1 MKGNLSRVLRS
12 GVAMLLALCMVV
24 GFIPTAAFAT
34 EEPAKKYVSLGDS
47 MTNGYGLEGYDGNT
61 GVEDYGADSYAN
73 QFAAEIGAEH
83 AQLAM
88 SAMRAEDLHWLLEV
102 DYDDPAVVSVIETL
116 EADEDYYS
124 DYDNIEAFDALW
136 YSVFTN
142 GDFWTWYELVHDYR
156 FDAAAYCIEG
166 KDETDGGAFDANY
179 KVAYNAY
186 NDVEALQV
194 VAAYY
199 QKSVKEADIVS
210 LGMGNGNFGVFMF
223 GRITEAIG
231 FNGKPEDTL
240 IYNLEN
246 AIRECDESTKA
257 NIRTLMNQIKTI
269 LAGKGILA
277 DDGDDTTYS
286 TMEALYN
293 VLMHTVVSYVLN
305 YAGSVEAILK
315 LNPDAEIIQVA
326 LMNTMGGESGGDELT
341 LSGLLDLVYVP
352 MNAYLAALPTA
363 MQGAQNATYADA
375 TFYWAEAP
383 YVECIVDTYSSPLS
397 GTVRDRFVQSI
408 VGEAGDLGM
417 VWGLLGNLV
426 VPVTAQEI
434 AFYEQSD
441 ANKLYVASQDPAK
454 AQSIAIYLAFEQ
466 AVIDNRFTPVTVESI
481 LGLGAAMDF
490 GAVMTAYGEK
500 AALAAP
506 AALDRVADA
515 IEASNIATA
524 DQVRLL
530 ASMSD
535 EQLKAYI
542 WSQVPDTALAS
553 LGHGSMDEA
562 LACTNHTAPLA
573 DVCDGLK
580 QNYAQYSAL
589 AAQVD
594 ALCTLF
600 ATPDALAEALSESEM
615 KGLLALFGRCV
626 IGNGIGSHP
635 AQGGHDALAAAVVEA
650 YESGYTSKD
659 ETEANVKIALDKLY
673 ELLQTYGPEVASQV
687 WAQWEEYGYVALVET
702 SITELID
709 TLEARYEYYTT
720 QALPTIGT
728 AVEELAAQKD
738 NLTAELSPLKAQLAA
753 KKAEL
758 AQVIADQKIG
768 SVTAPNINIDVQLG
782 NNQPTEIPEYDCEV
796 EGEGI
801 QAELEAAIRDLEHAI
816 ATIEALIAAVEADI
830 ADLVALAEQ
839 ITEKVAELEQTVPEV
854 KAAAGDLKAAFAAI
868 EEVLTNETTDAMVDT
883 VVASFEA
890 ARATALAAAN
900 VLDLTMDTA
909 KMMESDINGM
919 IAKLAAD
926 AEGLYNKFL
935 NDLPGCI
942 EQIPEDGMM
951 LIGGAIYALQMGAEK
966 AQAEIQAKLTAEK
979 AELEAKFEVKKAEL
993 EAEFE
998 IKKAELEAKYEEKK
1012 AELEAEYGP
1021 EIEELEGKLAG
1032 LEEQIKAEIEA
1043 KYNEVAPQIKAEYEA
1058 KIAELES
1065 KAAALEAE
1073 LQAKLAE
1080 QAAAATEELRA
1091 ALQPQIDRITADLNT
1106 VKADLEH
1113 AAGHL
1118 AAALEMAYE
1127 QAVAEITAAYEEAK
1141 AKLIAAIEELKAEVE
1156 AKIAEAKAALD
1167 AAVAGAKAE
1176 LEAAIAAAKAELE
1189 AKIAEVKAAAEAQ
1202 IEKVKA
1208 EVEAKIAAL
1217 NAVGQ
1222 AIVDALTATV
1232 EGIRAELQAVE
1243 DAIEGILNGSLEAV
1257 EDLKEALV
1265 ALGLEGADLLVDHIV
1280 EQFNAL
1286 LKTVTTADLFVKDS
1300 IKYVAIGDGTAA
1312 TESYVEELTAL
1323 LTAEANAKGV
1333 EKVEVV
1339 NGAKVGNT
1347 VADELANMTDVTGAD
1362 LITIG
1367 FSNVDFLDKA
1377 VAAAMEGAD
1386 LDWTAVVGA
1395 ENVKYVE
1402 QVLDEVKAKIAEAGI
1417 EGEAAVVVNTAVE
1430 AYAYAATQYAV
1441 MVPQLVNQIN
1451 AVNPEAVV
1459 VIVGM
1464 YNPMNGVAIAL
1475 DENTSLEIGEYVD
1488 YLVKGVA
1495 VHGVAYAALTGNAIY
1510 VDAPAVQTVNT
1521 NTELSALDLIKMA
1534 YNKFEALYP
1543 SAEGD
1548 DYIAAQ
1554 IAAALN
1560 IVVEE
1565 EDVLLGDADGNGV
1578 INTLDAMRVLKYYTG
1593 ELVDGEIVLGACD
1606 VDGENGINT
1615 VDALYIL
1622 QYYTGDVTEF
1632 PAAK

>member
-1 MKGNLSRVLRS
+1 M
-12 GVAMLLALCMVV
+12 
-24 GFIPTAAFAT
+24 
-34 EEPAKKYVSLGDS
+34 
-47 MTNGYGLEGYDGNT
+47 
-61 GVEDYGADSYAN
+61 
-73 QFAAEIGAEH
+73 
-83 AQLAM
+83 
-88 SAMRAEDLHWLLEV
+88 
-102 DYDDPAVVSVIETL
+102 
-116 EADEDYYS
+116 
-124 DYDNIEAFDALW
+124 
-136 YSVFTN
+136 
-142 GDFWTWYELVHDYR
+142 
-156 FDAAAYCIEG
+156 
-166 KDETDGGAFDANY
+166 
-179 KVAYNAY
+179 
-186 NDVEALQV
+186 
-194 VAAYY
+194 
-199 QKSVKEADIVS
+199 
-210 LGMGNGNFGVFMF
+210 
-223 GRITEAIG
+223 
-231 FNGKPEDTL
+231 
-240 IYNLEN
+240 
-246 AIRECDESTKA
+246 
-257 NIRTLMNQIKTI
+257 
-269 LAGKGILA
+269 
-277 DDGDDTTYS
+277 
-286 TMEALYN
+286 
-293 VLMHTVVSYVLN
+293 
-305 YAGSVEAILK
+305 
-315 LNPDAEIIQVA
+315 
-326 LMNTMGGESGGDELT
+326 
-341 LSGLLDLVYVP
+341 
-352 MNAYLAALPTA
+352 
-363 MQGAQNATYADA
+363 
-375 TFYWAEAP
+375 
-383 YVECIVDTYSSPLS
+383 
-397 GTVRDRFVQSI
+397 
-408 VGEAGDLGM
+408 
-417 VWGLLGNLV
+417 
-426 VPVTAQEI
+426 
-434 AFYEQSD
+434 
-441 ANKLYVASQDPAK
+441 
-454 AQSIAIYLAFEQ
+454 
-466 AVIDNRFTPVTVESI
+466 
-481 LGLGAAMDF
+481 
-490 GAVMTAYGEK
+490 
-500 AALAAP
+500 
-506 AALDRVADA
+506 
-515 IEASNIATA
+515 
-524 DQVRLL
+524 
-530 ASMSD
+530 
-535 EQLKAYI
+535 
-542 WSQVPDTALAS
+542 
-553 LGHGSMDEA
+553 
-562 LACTNHTAPLA
+562 
-573 DVCDGLK
+573 
-580 QNYAQYSAL
+580 
-589 AAQVD
+589 
-594 ALCTLF
+594 
-600 ATPDALAEALSESEM
+600 
-615 KGLLALFGRCV
+615 
-626 IGNGIGSHP
+626 
-635 AQGGHDALAAAVVEA
+635 
-650 YESGYTSKD
+650 
-659 ETEANVKIALDKLY
+659 
-673 ELLQTYGPEVASQV
+673 
-687 WAQWEEYGYVALVET
+687 
-702 SITELID
+702 
-709 TLEARYEYYTT
+709 
-720 QALPTIGT
+720 
-728 AVEELAAQKD
+728 
-738 NLTAELSPLKAQLAA
+738 
-753 KKAEL
+753 
-758 AQVIADQKIG
+758 
-768 SVTAPNINIDVQLG
+768 
-782 NNQPTEIPEYDCEV
+782 
-796 EGEGI
+796 
-801 QAELEAAIRDLEHAI
+801 
-816 ATIEALIAAVEADI
+816 
-830 ADLVALAEQ
+830 
-839 ITEKVAELEQTVPEV
+839 
-854 KAAAGDLKAAFAAI
+854 
-868 EEVLTNETTDAMVDT
+868 
-883 VVASFEA
+883 
-890 ARATALAAAN
+890 
-900 VLDLTMDTA
+900 
-909 KMMESDINGM
+909 
-919 IAKLAAD
+919 
-926 AEGLYNKFL
+926 
-935 NDLPGCI
+935 
-942 EQIPEDGMM
+942 
-951 LIGGAIYALQMGAEK
+951 
-966 AQAEIQAKLTAEK
+966 
-979 AELEAKFEVKKAEL
+979 
-993 EAEFE
+993 
-998 IKKAELEAKYEEKK
+998 
-1012 AELEAEYGP
+1012 
-1021 EIEELEGKLAG
+1021 
-1032 LEEQIKAEIEA
+1032 
-1043 KYNEVAPQIKAEYEA
+1043 
-1058 KIAELES
+1058 
-1065 KAAALEAE
+1065 
-1073 LQAKLAE
+1073 
-1080 QAAAATEELRA
+1080 
-1091 ALQPQIDRITADLNT
+1091 
-1106 VKADLEH
+1106 KADLEH

-1189 AKIAEVKAAAEAQ
+1189 VKIAEVKAAAEAQ

-1208 EVEAKIAAL
+1208 EVEAKIDAL

-1232 EGIRAELQAVE
+1232 EGVRAELQAVE

-1534 YNKFEALYP
+1534 YNKFETLYP

>member
-12 GVAMLLALCMVV
+12 GVAMLLTLCMLA
-24 GFIPTAAFAT
+24 GFVPTAAFAT
-34 EEPAKKYVSLGDS
+34 AEEINYVSIGDS
-47 MTNGYGLEGYDGNT
+47 MANGYCFEGYKQGEAGIDFLNGT
-61 GVEDYGADSYAN
+61 GVYGVDAYPD
-73 QFAAEIGAEH
+73 QFAAYLESTGATVNH
-83 AQLAM
+83 TKLAV
-88 SAMRAEDLHWLLEV
+88 SALRAEDLNFLLGGREEPTDGWEDQV
-102 DYDDPAVVSVIETL
+102 NGYTRIYDDEVLSAFYQDAVKKADVITLGVGNASFGAYMLHRVTDALGVFGASLDGDEVVDLEEALIDLDAEQKELILKVYGML
-116 EADEDYYS
+116 EAKLMGNVPAEMAEKYNLKKVCDIMAY
-124 DYDNIEAFDALW
+124 
-136 YSVFTN
+136 T
-142 GDFWTWYELVHDYR
+142 
-156 FDAAAYCIEG
+156 AAG
-166 KDETDGGAFDANY
+166 FLLNY
-179 KVAYNAY
+179 KG
-186 NDVEALQV
+186 
-194 VAAYY
+194 
-199 QKSVKEADIVS
+199 S
-210 LGMGNGNFGVFMF
+210 L
-223 GRITEAIG
+223 E
-231 FNGKPEDTL
+231 
-240 IYNLEN
+240 
-246 AIRECDESTKA
+246 
-257 NIRTLMNQIKTI
+257 QI
-269 LAGKGILA
+269 
-277 DDGDDTTYS
+277 
-286 TMEALYN
+286 M
-293 VLMHTVVSYVLN
+293 
-305 YAGSVEAILK
+305 K
-315 LNPDAEIIQVA
+315 LNPKAEIVLVG
-326 LMNTMGGESGGDELT
+326 LMNTTYGMKVVMDDMPGLEGVAPLMIGDVMDELFNM
-341 LSGLLDLVYVP
+341 L
-352 MNAYLAALPTA
+352 NAYMTGLPTA
-363 MQGAQNATYADA
+363 MQKTGKWTEAKFYYAEQPNPLFISQQFA
-375 TFYWAEAP
+375 ALKANGWAP
-383 YVECIVDTYSSPLS
+383 VQDGRLS
-397 GTVRDRFVQSI
+397 GAIVRDRNIDAYNGSLREMI
-408 VGEAGDLGM
+408 AGALGM
-417 VWGLLGNLV
+417 NLPEIDYTDV
-426 VPVTAQEI
+426 VQ
-434 AFYEQSD
+434 YEAD
-441 ANKLYVASQDPAK
+441 MASWNGDMTDWYPYIVDPMTGAMNHEGETK
-454 AQSIAIYLAFEQ
+454 MSVAIYLGIEDAIAESCDTLEITLGGLEKLASGNLMDVFDGMDNQ
-466 AVIDNRFTPVTVESI
+466 AMFAGGPEGIRN
-481 LGLGAAMDF
+481 GLGNHL
-490 GAVMTAYGEK
+490 TST
-500 AALAAP
+500 
-506 AALDRVADA
+506 DA
-515 IEASNIATA
+515 T
-524 DQVRLL
+524 
-530 ASMSD
+530 
-535 EQLKAYI
+535 
-542 WSQVPDTALAS
+542 
-553 LGHGSMDEA
+553 
-562 LACTNHTAPLA
+562 
-573 DVCDGLK
+573 
-580 QNYAQYSAL
+580 
-589 AAQVD
+589 
-594 ALCTLF
+594 
-600 ATPDALAEALSESEM
+600 
-615 KGLLALFGRCV
+615 KGLCKIYALFKV
-626 IGNGIGSHP
+626 GNGMSVHP
-635 AQGGHDALAAAVVEA
+635 TPEGHDQIAKSVIAA
-650 YESGYTSKD
+650 YKDGYTAED
-659 ETEANVKIALDKLY
+659 ETVKNVKIVLDELY
-673 ELLQTYGPEVASQV
+673 NLIQTYGPEVAVQV
-687 WAQWEEYGYVALVET
+687 WAQWEEYGYVDLVKT
-702 SITELID
+702 SIDELND
-709 TLEARYEYYTT
+709 MLEARYEYYTT
-720 QALPTIGT
+720 QALPTIEGS
-728 AVEELAAQKD
+728 VGELAAQKD
-738 NLTAELSPLKAQLAA
+738 ALVAEVTPLKALLAA

-758 AQVIADQKIG
+758 AEVIGKQEIG
-768 SVTAPNINIDVQLG
+768 GVTAPDLSIDVQLG
-782 NNQPTEIPEYDCEV
+782 NNKPAPAPVYDCEV
-796 EGEGI
+796 EGEGV

-839 ITEKVAELEQTVPEV
+839 ITEKVAELEQTVTEV

-900 VLDLTMDTA
+900 VLDLTMGTA

-919 IAKLAAD
+919 IAKLVAD

-935 NDLPGCI
+935 NNLPGCI

-979 AELEAKFEVKKAEL
+979 AELEAKIEGKKAEL
-993 EAEFE
+993 EAAYAV
-998 IKKAELEAKYEEKK
+998 KKAELEAKYEEKK

-1021 EIEELEGKLAG
+1021 KIEELEGKLAG

-1058 KIAELES
+1058 KIAELEA

-1208 EVEAKIAAL
+1208 EVEAKIAEL

-1243 DAIEGILNGSLEAV
+1243 DAIEGILNGSVEAV

-1534 YNKFEALYP
+1534 YNKFETLYP

-1548 DYIAAQ
+1548 AYIAAQ

-1593 ELVDGEIVLGACD
+1593 EPMDGEIVLAACD

>member
-1 MKGNLSRVLRS
+1 
-12 GVAMLLALCMVV
+12 MLA
-24 GFIPTAAFAT
+24 GFVPTAAFAA
-34 EEPAKKYVSLGDS
+34 EVKDGNDDGVINYVSFGAS
-47 MTNGYGLEGYDGNT
+47 NVNGYGLTGYMHAGVTAENKDTANVYGYQRLPVGSYPYLIAAALNEAAGGAVNTAGYDGNIKN
-61 GVEDYGADSYAN
+61 GDPFEKVDVD
-73 QFAAEIGAEH
+73 
-83 AQLAM
+83 QLAM
-88 SAMRAEDLHWLLEV
+88 SSMRMEELRFLLDDTYPGDSYTDWRFYDVNGDGHTQNWFGKAENDLDALRGVYRDAVANADLITLDMGINNFGVYISHQVGNKYGESLEDIDPALAAKYNQAKAYIKQLVAQRSGEAALLLDGMDSMIDSLAYALVGFCVSFDVVMEKIKEINPDATVIVVSIQNLLTGLSIDLGLDQALPLDDIFGAVINAANIYTASGSPYSGEYLYADVRKAGRVHFFVDELLAYNGDPATLTQNMIDCYDVYDDDLHAKAQILGLVNEFLGERVANAFNSIELDILTVIYSPANDADLLAKYLADGANGYAVANAALTAYGHSQKDQILDKMNNVYGMYVAEKELYTERALAV
-102 DYDDPAVVSVIETL
+102 GYDVLTEMFQAGVEEHTINFSALSAAGKGAIEDALLGAILGTAASAIENLATDPDYTFDLDEAYPNGFYETIAANNNLDVSVIKSIACMGIRTGIGNSFYGHPTPKGHQQI
-116 EADEDYYS
+116 ADVILSVIEED
-124 DYDNIEAFDALW
+124 
-136 YSVFTN
+136 VT
-142 GDFWTWYELVHDYR
+142 
-156 FDAAAYCIEG
+156 G
-166 KDETDGGAFDANY
+166 KD
-179 KVAYNAY
+179 
-186 NDVEALQV
+186 
-194 VAAYY
+194 
-199 QKSVKEADIVS
+199 
-210 LGMGNGNFGVFMF
+210 
-223 GRITEAIG
+223 
-231 FNGKPEDTL
+231 
-240 IYNLEN
+240 
-246 AIRECDESTKA
+246 
-257 NIRTLMNQIKTI
+257 
-269 LAGKGILA
+269 
-277 DDGDDTTYS
+277 
-286 TMEALYN
+286 
-293 VLMHTVVSYVLN
+293 
-305 YAGSVEAILK
+305 
-315 LNPDAEIIQVA
+315 
-326 LMNTMGGESGGDELT
+326 
-341 LSGLLDLVYVP
+341 
-352 MNAYLAALPTA
+352 
-363 MQGAQNATYADA
+363 
-375 TFYWAEAP
+375 
-383 YVECIVDTYSSPLS
+383 
-397 GTVRDRFVQSI
+397 
-408 VGEAGDLGM
+408 
-417 VWGLLGNLV
+417 
-426 VPVTAQEI
+426 
-434 AFYEQSD
+434 
-441 ANKLYVASQDPAK
+441 
-454 AQSIAIYLAFEQ
+454 
-466 AVIDNRFTPVTVESI
+466 
-481 LGLGAAMDF
+481 
-490 GAVMTAYGEK
+490 VMTGE
-500 AALAAP
+500 
-506 AALDRVADA
+506 
-515 IEASNIATA
+515 
-524 DQVRLL
+524 
-530 ASMSD
+530 
-535 EQLKAYI
+535 
-542 WSQVPDTALAS
+542 
-553 LGHGSMDEA
+553 
-562 LACTNHTAPLA
+562 
-573 DVCDGLK
+573 
-580 QNYAQYSAL
+580 
-589 AAQVD
+589 
-594 ALCTLF
+594 
-600 ATPDALAEALSESEM
+600 
-615 KGLLALFGRCV
+615 
-626 IGNGIGSHP
+626 IGI
-635 AQGGHDALAAAVVEA
+635 
-650 YESGYTSKD
+650 
-659 ETEANVKIALDKLY
+659 ILDKLY
-673 ELLQTYGPEVASQV
+673 NLIKTYGPEVAAQV
-687 WAQWEEYGYVALVET
+687 WAQWEAYGYVDLVKT
-702 SITELID
+702 SIDELND
-709 TLEARYEYYTT
+709 MLEARYEYYTT
-720 QALPTIGT
+720 QALPTIEG
-728 AVEELAAQKD
+728 AVGELAAQKD
-738 NLTAELSPLKAQLAA
+738 ALVAEVTPLKALLAA

-758 AQVIADQKIG
+758 AEVIGKQEIG
-768 SVTAPNINIDVQLG
+768 GVTAPDLSIDVQLG
-782 NNQPTEIPEYDCEV
+782 NNKPAPAPEYDCEV
-796 EGEGI
+796 EGEGV

-839 ITEKVAELEQTVPEV
+839 ITEKVAELEQTVTEV

-1021 EIEELEGKLAG
+1021 KIAELEGKLAG

-1058 KIAELES
+1058 KIAELEA

-1118 AAALEMAYE
+1118 AAALKMAYE

-1189 AKIAEVKAAAEAQ
+1189 VKIAEVKAAAEAQ

-1208 EVEAKIAAL
+1208 EVEAKIDAL

-1232 EGIRAELQAVE
+1232 EGVRAELQAVE